1 MFTSRIEIIYFQLKL
16 KVWVHDNKT
25 TLFLC
30 LKNTS
35 EKNKCKNWTE
45 EIRKTL
51 LNFGSVTVF
60 LKGVANGKIR
70 ARDTVRKKTEPE
82 TSFCE
87 NPSQFQKLFA
97 ARHERTWYSKINKY
111 KIDKSRVPKC
121 HAMTTNLWLKNPTS
135 RSEQKFPRPWIFLVP
150 LATPSEVI

>member
-60 LKGVANGKIR
+60 LKGVANGKIQ
-70 ARDTVRKKTEPE
+70 ARDTVQRKPSPRLHFVKIWAG
-82 TSFCE
+82 FE
-87 NPSQFQKLFA
+87 NCLQQDMSVHDIL
-97 ARHERTWYSKINKY
+97 R
-111 KIDKSRVPKC
+111 
-121 HAMTTNLWLKNPTS
+121 
-135 RSEQKFPRPWIFLVP
+135 
-150 LATPSEVI
+150 